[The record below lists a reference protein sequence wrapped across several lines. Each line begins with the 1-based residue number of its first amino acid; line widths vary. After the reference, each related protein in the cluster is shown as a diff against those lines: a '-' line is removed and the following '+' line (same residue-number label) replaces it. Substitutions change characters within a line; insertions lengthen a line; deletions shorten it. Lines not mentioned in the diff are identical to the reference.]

1 MWWAAV
7 SDDGE
12 SGWRAEARG
21 EELVQL
27 SEGRDGALLVG
38 ADQFTEADV
47 VGEVWVTAGA
57 AVTV

>member
-12 SGWRAEARG
+12 SGWRTEARG

-27 SEGRDGALLVG
+27 SECRDGALLVG

-47 VGEVWVTAGA
+47 VG
-57 AVTV
+57 